1 MKEKSSTA
9 QPSSKERPE
18 GKFGLPIA
26 FKCLARLM
34 PLTFVTDG
42 NMLFGIPLVA
52 GTDDVGVCVV

>member
-1 MKEKSSTA
+1 
-9 QPSSKERPE
+9 
-18 GKFGLPIA
+18 
-26 FKCLARLM
+26 M